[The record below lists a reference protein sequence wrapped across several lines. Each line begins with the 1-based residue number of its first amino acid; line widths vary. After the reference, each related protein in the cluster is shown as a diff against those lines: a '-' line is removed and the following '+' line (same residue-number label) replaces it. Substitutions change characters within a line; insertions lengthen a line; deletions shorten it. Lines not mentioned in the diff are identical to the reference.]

1 MCINS
6 TCITFSPPS
15 KLLPVSTTHPGPHN
29 ALVTRLRYKLC
40 SFYYKFGL
48 ASVSIPGLEAIY
60 TKPPARV
67 LGYSWCWNDYK
78 FSFFP
83 SPPALSL
90 LLVYWTP
97 ARSKQ
102 TYWQS
107 VWVIFR
113 MCMCACVCL
122 VHVLMHAWVKEREK
136 LFREHLAGS
145 RKMRGSLLCLFVLQ
159 QSPCQHLIT
168 WFGDWTSWLGP
179 GFSTHPVGLW
189 AKCVFFHVCC
199 CSFYSIPAR
208 CLGCWIM

>member
-6 TCITFSPPS
+6 TCITFSLPS

-29 ALVTRLRYKLC
+29 ALVTRLRFKLS

-48 ASVSIPGLEAIY
+48 ASVRIPGLGTVY
-60 TKPPARV
+60 TKPPAQV
-67 LGYSWCWNDYK
+67 LVYSWCWIDYR

-122 VHVLMHAWVKEREK
+122 VCTHACMGERE
-136 LFREHLAGS
+136 RGCSENIWQAAGDAGQPLVFICTAS
-145 RKMRGSLLCLFVLQ
+145 EPVSASHQLVWRLDLLTG
-159 QSPCQHLIT
+159 T
-168 WFGDWTSWLGP
+168 WFQYSSSW
-179 GFSTHPVGLW
+179 PVSQVYL
-189 AKCVFFHVCC
+189 F
-199 CSFYSIPAR
+199 P
-208 CLGCWIM
+208 CLLLQFL